1 MMKRMAMRVSLLA
14 PQNTSITYSFLLESS
29 SMASF
34 LQAAQAS
41 LLAGL
46 LSFLYS
52 GVVHH
57 TVSLEVSS
65 ITMNLSLGERAG
77 VDAGHHVD
85 GAQFAD
91 LALLVAFQAGLGLL
105 GEQLFIRRVVHDLGG
120 AGDTVFGKVNV
131 FHWGNTSLYPS
142 ISFTMVSIP

>member
-65 ITMNLSLGERAG
+65 ITMNLSLGERP
-77 VDAGHHVD
+77 V
-85 GAQFAD
+85 
-91 LALLVAFQAGLGLL
+91 
-105 GEQLFIRRVVHDLGG
+105 
-120 AGDTVFGKVNV
+120 
-131 FHWGNTSLYPS
+131 
-142 ISFTMVSIP
+142 